1 MATEPTSGKIDTR
14 PPLSNNELINSSKE
28 LSKSSKSISEET
40 APKDDDSK
48 HDQEILETKINS
60 VAGSICGGSDSD
72 TLKLETSKVE
82 GEEKGHHLRNTST
95 VKKQTTFKPVS
106 VNKKFLAA
114 KGSTSTSLSKLGD
127 KSIVGSTSAQALPL
141 VGSNSARPRLVA
153 KSGPGLHATPRT
165 TATSN
170 GSKTSGAPDASVVWN
185 KNRPAP
191 PPEPKRYSD
200 EELKQRYGIHLA
212 RRLQSDDS
220 GKQANWADIDDDD
233 DDWVP
238 NTMEWADG
246 TKSTLPQVDEIPTPS
261 PTPPV
266 PEALASIEKVIES
279 TKSKSPAP
287 TKILA
292 SPTVKTISFSGRAGL
307 VLKSGTEKPSSLSK
321 LPAPPS
327 VIKSPWAPLPPVE
340 KVPPIVTE
348 ISQQQSRQNRT
359 GQKDNLNTLPQV
371 TAKEIAADDFRRTW
385 RDGPNTS
392 RELYNAQSGR
402 YEPANERRRGSLR
415 NETRPHQPSVLQRS
429 NLDSPAEPSPAF
441 QTFRSG
447 GQDTYARRRNS
458 SNVSVG
464 SEKVKRRMSRGDVPP
479 AHEVLAT
486 QKGPLTAGSDEAIS
500 PSISSPSVQ
509 LYQPSHQSQVWQS
522 SVQVS
527 ASYQSP
533 KTKHGKVVAINAALV
548 DSEKQASPVVY
559 EDPFEVQKKAM
570 RLSRELAIAR
580 RREQEEKE
588 AVEKQE
594 RIRIKLASMGP
605 SPERVKKEPLRQ
617 EKISPPQPQTCV
629 PSKQATDETDNVVPE
644 TNKSNLDASESKD
657 KVLLASSVE
666 PNPVVQHTSSEVKL
680 NADHISQSS
689 SPQNQ
694 SHQSWNSNTN
704 DRFKPWAPA
713 PSQQSSSRNVWG
725 PPTNDRTL
733 GNGTFNP
740 ELSRLPEISSH
751 PGPIGP
757 LTSTRGN
764 SHGQSREYSRP
775 APIGPPNRRQTL
787 SLAQDLTVRSAVA
800 SSGWSS
806 LPNKIAE
813 EDARLAQRQDIEMSR
828 IRALREKGLHT
839 EPLPPV
845 VHDTWRQVS
854 MNENGDRSKIQATN
868 TTIHNEHRR
877 SWQDKE
883 DAIAMSIKGISKD
896 QEIVQR
902 RSLDTIG
909 TQHKFSDAWKASNVN
924 APPIRDSRFF
934 PNNKDINVVIEDQ
947 SSSLARSE
955 SPSPPPPTQQ
965 GHPAYDGNIAH
976 PHVSLPRPPPIV
988 KLPPPKAIAP
998 IGPPRPTSFAAVV
1011 ATPAIPAILPTSNVT
1026 HMYRNT
1032 SRIQPKI
1039 SKIREINREESV
1051 AGNWQDKIDSLIGRK
1066 SSPNK
1071 TNSFAVDSSSK
1082 KALEVPN
1089 QKRLANVSLPTRT
1102 SPISSDLVIDTGS
1115 VVTKPASE
1123 VCFEEQEMGSLP
1135 PVKMPLKPPAA
1146 AWHLAPTPKP
1156 LPKRFLLVQST
1167 SVEAITFSQQTS
1179 NNSLSLTINVP
1190 GQLESKNIL
1199 IHVNRQQKS
1208 GGRRS
1213 STRFGTNQR
1222 HRWGQRGRS

>member
-1 MATEPTSGKIDTR
+1 MMATEPTSGNIDTR
-14 PPLSNNELINSSKE
+14 PPLSNNELINSSE
-28 LSKSSKSISEET
+28 EPSKSCKNISEET
-40 APKDDDSK
+40 APNDDDLK
-48 HDQEILETKINS
+48 HDLEIPGPKINS
-60 VAGSICGGSDSD
+60 VAGSACGGSDSD

-82 GEEKGHHLRNTST
+82 GEEKGHLRNTST

-114 KGSTSTSLSKLGD
+114 KGSTSTSLSKLGE
-127 KSIVGSTSAQALPL
+127 KNNSGSTSAQALPL

-153 KSGPGLHATPRT
+153 KSGPGIHATPRT

-170 GSKTSGAPDASVVWN
+170 GSKTTGAPDASVVWN

-212 RRLQSDDS
+212 TRLQSDDS

-246 TKSTLPQVDEIPTPS
+246 TKSTLPQVDEIPTSS
-261 PTPPV
+261 PTPPA
-266 PEALASIEKVIES
+266 PEPVASIEKVIES
-279 TKSKSPAP
+279 TKSKSPGP

-292 SPTVKTISFSGRAGL
+292 SPTVKTKSFSGRAGL

-321 LPAPPS
+321 QPVPTS
-327 VIKSPWAPLPPVE
+327 VVKSPWAPLPPVE
-340 KVPPIVTE
+340 KVAPILTA
-348 ISQQQSRQNRT
+348 ISQQQPRQSRT
-359 GQKDNLNTLPQV
+359 GQKDSLNNVPQV
-371 TAKEIAADDFRRTW
+371 PAKEIAADDFRRTW

-402 YEPANERRRGSLR
+402 YEPANDRRRGSLR
-415 NETRPHQPSVLQRS
+415 NEARPHQPSVLQRS
-429 NLDSPAEPSPAF
+429 NQESPAEPSPAF

-464 SEKVKRRMSRGDVPP
+464 SEKTKRRMSRGDIPP

-486 QKGPLTAGSDEAIS
+486 QREPPTAGSDEPIS
-500 PSISSPSVQ
+500 PSISTPSAQ
-509 LYQPSHQSQVWQS
+509 QPHQPNHQSQVWQS
-522 SVQVS
+522 SVQASV
-527 ASYQSP
+527 SYQSP
-533 KTKHGKVVAINAALV
+533 KTKNGKVVAINAAPS
-548 DSEKQASPVVY
+548 DSEKQVSPVVY

-588 AVEKQE
+588 AAEKQE

-605 SPERVKKEPLRQ
+605 SPEKIKKEPLRK
-617 EKISPPQPQTCV
+617 EKKSPQPQTCV
-629 PSKQATDETDNVVPE
+629 PSKQIADETDNVVSE
-644 TNKSNLDASESKD
+644 TNKSNLDASESKE
-657 KVLLASSVE
+657 KVPISSSVE
-666 PNPVVQHTSSEVKL
+666 SNPVVQHISSEVKR

-757 LTSTRGN
+757 LTANRGN
-764 SHGQSREYSRP
+764 SHGQGREYSRP
-775 APIGPPNRRQTL
+775 VPIGPPNRRQTL

-800 SSGWSS
+800 NSGWSS
-806 LPNKIAE
+806 LPSKIAE
-813 EDARLAQRQDIEMSR
+813 EDAKSAQLQDIEMSR

-839 EPLPPV
+839 EPPPPV

-883 DAIAMSIKGISKD
+883 DAKAVSIKGISKD

-924 APPIRDSRFF
+924 ATPIRDSRFF
-934 PNNKDINVVIEDQ
+934 PNNKDATVVFEDQ
-947 SSSLARSE
+947 SSSLARPE
-955 SPSPPPPTQQ
+955 SPCPPPPTQQ

-988 KLPPPKAIAP
+988 KLPPPKVVAP

-1011 ATPAIPAILPTSNVT
+1011 ATPAIPAIFPTSNVPN
-1026 HMYRNT
+1026 MYRNA
-1032 SRIQPKI
+1032 SRIQPRI

-1071 TNSFAVDSSSK
+1071 TKLFAVDSYSK

-1102 SPISSDLVIDTGS
+1102 SPISSDMVIDTRS
-1115 VVTKPASE
+1115 AVTKPASE

-1167 SVEAITFSQQTS
+1167 SVEAITFSQQTT

-1190 GQLESKNIL
+1190 GQLESKNIS
-1199 IHVNRQQKS
+1199 IRINRQQKS

-1222 HRWGQRGRS
+1222 NRWGQKGRS